1 MASDPGTVAPGLRLS
16 VRRASPRTVVLD
28 QTPVPWKVR
37 IEGRRAAASRRRALE
52 RTIAAIG
59 GAVIAAGVT
68 IAAVL
73 PPSPFAPT
81 VLGAVHDLPT
91 RFADIER
98 RATGFAIG
106 LVPSRP
112 APQGPWAASRENQS
126 LPLPPLPTVI
136 KWFPPPTYTASR
148 PTGAQPT
155 STRATIRDTFPPTAT
170 VAASVTPFPTT
181 TAIPTSTA
189 APSATAVP
197 TETLAPTVEPSAT
210 AVPEPSATAIPAS
223 RTPVPA
229 RPTATV
235 APTVEP
241 SANEASAYAP
251 HTPVEGLWSGEAAV
265 ARPSSGGAGPQAQPP
280 DTNEP
285 LPRTPPSLVGQGVG
299 ELGPPPDS
307 ERLFPTPTAEPSR
320 HVVTLPRADAA
331 LLDAIRSGL
340 TIDPEL
346 AAISVLHLE
355 TGIAAALHDDRIAVP
370 ASLYKVGVLAE
381 AYRQIEAGTLRT
393 DEPLRLLP
401 TDWAPGAGI
410 LQGRIG
416 SQVSVADALRLMIGI
431 SDNVAAH
438 AIVRRIGVD
447 HVNANNQ
454 RLGLAETRY
463 YVDDRPDTTT
473 ASDMARLL
481 SLLAQGKVAGPE
493 ATAQMI
499 ALMRQVQ
506 PAAWLPKGV
515 PGTVPVAH
523 KSGQLGGVRNDAGIV
538 YGPTGPYVVVVLTD
552 NRRDPSLGERTITSV
567 ARSVHAFFAAGG

>member
-1 MASDPGTVAPGLRLS
+1 MQLGASRPL
-16 VRRASPRTVVLD
+16 VLD
-28 QTPVPWKVR
+28 RTPVPWKVR

-52 RTIAAIG
+52 RAIAAVG
-59 GAVIAAGVT
+59 GAVVAAGVT

-73 PPSPFAPT
+73 PPSPFAPA

-91 RFADIER
+91 RFAAIER
-98 RATGFAIG
+98 RAAGVALG
-106 LVPSRP
+106 LLPSR
-112 APQGPWAASRENQS
+112 AAASPWSAARENPSQ
-126 LPLPPLPTVI
+126 PLPPLPTVI
-136 KWFPPPTYTASR
+136 KWFPPPTYTAAR
-148 PTGAQPT
+148 PADALQT
-155 STRATIRDTFPPTAT
+155 STRATIRDTFPPTST

-210 AVPEPSATAIPAS
+210 AVPEPSATAIPATW
-223 RTPVPA
+223 TPAPA
-229 RPTATV
+229 RATATAAPERTADTAPVVAGARRPTPATEPPTAPPSV
-235 APTVEP
+235 APP
-241 SANEASAYAP
+241 DPDAP
-251 HTPVEGLWSGEAAV
+251 
-265 ARPSSGGAGPQAQPP
+265 
-280 DTNEP
+280 
-285 LPRTPPSLVGQGVG
+285 
-299 ELGPPPDS
+299 
-307 ERLFPTPTAEPSR
+307 FPTPTADPAR
-320 HVVTLPRADAA
+320 LAVAVPRADIT
-331 LLDAIRSGL
+331 LLDAIRQAL
-340 TIDPEL
+340 PIDPEL
-346 AAISVLHLE
+346 VAVSVIHLE
-355 TGIAAALHDDRIAVP
+355 TGTAAGLHDDRVAVP

-381 AYRQIEAGTLRT
+381 AYRQIEAGTLRSE
-393 DEPLRLLP
+393 EPLRLLP

-416 SQVSVADALRLMIGI
+416 SQVSIADALRLMIGI

-447 HVNANNQ
+447 RVNANNQ
-454 RLGLAETRY
+454 RLGLAGTRY

-473 ASDMARLL
+473 ASDMARLF
-481 SLLAQGKVAGPE
+481 SLLAQGKVAGPD

-499 ALMRQVQ
+499 GLMRQIQ

-552 NRRDPSLGERTITSV
+552 NRRNPALGERAITSV

>member
-1 MASDPGTVAPGLRLS
+1 M
-16 VRRASPRTVVLD
+16 
-28 QTPVPWKVR
+28 
-37 IEGRRAAASRRRALE
+37 E
-52 RTIAAIG
+52 RTIAAVG

-73 PPSPFAPT
+73 PPSPFAPAA
-81 VLGAVHDLPT
+81 LAMVHDLPA
-91 RFADIER
+91 RLANVER
-98 RATGFAIG
+98 RATGVAIG
-106 LVPSRP
+106 LMPSRP
-112 APQGPWAASRENQS
+112 AATGPWAASRETQS
-126 LPLPPLPTVI
+126 HTLPPLPTVI
-136 KWFPPPTYTASR
+136 TWFPPPTYTASR
-148 PTGAQPT
+148 PTWPLPT
-155 STRATIRDTFPPTAT
+155 STRAVVRANPFPPTAT
-170 VAASVTPFPTT
+170 SAATLTPVPASPTT
-181 TAIPTSTA
+181 TEIPTSTA
-189 APSATAVP
+189 AASATALP
-197 TETLAPTVEPSAT
+197 TETLAPTPQSSAT
-210 AVPEPSATAIPAS
+210 AVPELSATAIPAS
-223 RTPVPA
+223 RTPAPA

-235 APTVEP
+235 APEV
-241 SANEASAYAP
+241 SAYSP
-251 HTPVEGLWSGEAAV
+251 HVPGDAFTQRPDTTEGAVTRTQGVPTQVGEARLGEPEV
-265 ARPSSGGAGPQAQPP
+265 A
-280 DTNEP
+280 
-285 LPRTPPSLVGQGVG
+285 
-299 ELGPPPDS
+299 PPPDV
-307 ERLFPTPTAEPSR
+307 ERLYPTPTAEPSR
-320 HVVTLPRADAA
+320 HGVTAPRADAA
-331 LLDAIRSGL
+331 LLDAIRGSL

-355 TGIAAALHDDRIAVP
+355 TGIAASLHDDRIAVP

-381 AYRQIEAGTLRT
+381 AYRQIETGALRT
-393 DEPLRLLP
+393 DESLRLLP

-447 HVNANNQ
+447 QVNANNQ
-454 RLGLAETRY
+454 RLGLAGTRY

-481 SLLAQGKVAGPE
+481 SLLAQGRVAGPE
-493 ATAQMI
+493 ATAEMI

-552 NRRDPSLGERTITSV
+552 NRRDPALGERTITSV

>member
-1 MASDPGTVAPGLRLS
+1 MQLGASRPL
-16 VRRASPRTVVLD
+16 VLD
-28 QTPVPWKVR
+28 RTPVPWKVR

-52 RTIAAIG
+52 RAIAAVG
-59 GAVIAAGVT
+59 GAVVAAGVT

-73 PPSPFAPT
+73 PPSPFAPA

-91 RFADIER
+91 RFAAIER
-98 RATGFAIG
+98 RAAGVALG
-106 LVPSRP
+106 LLPSR
-112 APQGPWAASRENQS
+112 AAASPWSAARENPSQ
-126 LPLPPLPTVI
+126 PLPPLPTVI
-136 KWFPPPTYTASR
+136 KWFPPPTYTAAR
-148 PTGAQPT
+148 PADALQT
-155 STRATIRDTFPPTAT
+155 STRATIRDTFPPTST

-210 AVPEPSATAIPAS
+210 AVPEPSATAIPATW
-223 RTPVPA
+223 TPAPA
-229 RPTATV
+229 RATATAAPERTADTAPVVAGARRPTPATEPPTAPPSV
-235 APTVEP
+235 APP
-241 SANEASAYAP
+241 DPDAP
-251 HTPVEGLWSGEAAV
+251 
-265 ARPSSGGAGPQAQPP
+265 
-280 DTNEP
+280 
-285 LPRTPPSLVGQGVG
+285 
-299 ELGPPPDS
+299 
-307 ERLFPTPTAEPSR
+307 FPTPTADPAR
-320 HVVTLPRADAA
+320 LAVAVPRADIT
-331 LLDAIRSGL
+331 LLDAIRQAL
-340 TIDPEL
+340 PIDPEL
-346 AAISVLHLE
+346 VAVSVIHLE
-355 TGIAAALHDDRIAVP
+355 TGTAAGLHDDRVAVP

-381 AYRQIEAGTLRT
+381 AYRQIEAGTLRSE
-393 DEPLRLLP
+393 EPLRLLP

-416 SQVSVADALRLMIGI
+416 SQVSIADALRLMIGI

-447 HVNANNQ
+447 RVNANNQ
-454 RLGLAETRY
+454 RLGLAGTRY

-473 ASDMARLL
+473 ASDMARLF

-499 ALMRQVQ
+499 ALMRQIQ

-552 NRRDPSLGERTITSV
+552 NRRNPALGERAITSV

>member
-1 MASDPGTVAPGLRLS
+1 MGGKSSNARGGRTVTCSGVPPPNHASTPRESASPARAEVSPRAAIASDAHAG
-16 VRRASPRTVVLD
+16 VRRTPPRTFVTD
-28 QTPVPWKVR
+28 RTPVPWKTR
-37 IEGRRAAASRRRALE
+37 IEGRRAAASRRRTLE
-52 RTIAAIG
+52 RTIAGVG

-73 PPSPFAPT
+73 PPSPFAPAA
-81 VLGAVHDLPT
+81 LRAVHDLPAHV
-91 RFADIER
+91 ADMKR

-106 LVPSRP
+106 LVPSSSP
-112 APQGPWAASRENQS
+112 MTGPWAASREHAPQS
-126 LPLPPLPTVI
+126 LPPLPTVI
-136 KWFPPPTYTASR
+136 KWFPPPTYTAAR
-148 PTGAQPT
+148 PTGALPT
-155 STRATIRDTFPPTAT
+155 STRATARDTFPPTAT
-170 VAASVTPFPTT
+170 VAASVTPWPST
-181 TAIPTSTA
+181 TAIPTQTA

-197 TETLAPTVEPSAT
+197 TETLAPT
-210 AVPEPSATAIPAS
+210 PEPQRSNTRAVAPGPTVTLAAQSWATSPPAEWTRAS
-223 RTPVPA
+223 RDA
-229 RPTATV
+229 GDDS
-235 APTVEP
+235 TVE
-241 SANEASAYAP
+241 SP
-251 HTPVEGLWSGEAAV
+251 H
-265 ARPSSGGAGPQAQPP
+265 
-280 DTNEP
+280 
-285 LPRTPPSLVGQGVG
+285 
-299 ELGPPPDS
+299 
-307 ERLFPTPTAEPSR
+307 PTPTAEPSR
-320 HVVTLPRADAA
+320 HAVVAPRTDAA
-331 LLDAIRSGL
+331 LLDAIRAAL
-340 TIDPEL
+340 TIDPQH
-346 AAISVLHLE
+346 AAISVMHLE
-355 TGIAAALHDDRIAVP
+355 TGTAAAINDDRTVVP
-370 ASLYKVGVLAE
+370 ASLYKLGVLVE

-438 AIVRRIGVD
+438 ALVRRIGVD

-454 RLGLAETRY
+454 RLGLAGTRY

-481 SLLAQGKVAGPE
+481 SLLAQGKVAGPD

-499 ALMRQVQ
+499 TLMRQVQ

-523 KSGQLGGVRNDAGIV
+523 KSGQLAGVRNDAGIV

-552 NRRDPSLGERTITSV
+552 NRRNPALGEGAITSV